1 MTPSPLRVAN
11 VDDESASLLPVVVQI
26 FAREPVTG
34 QCKRRLIPALGAK
47 GSARL
52 HAAMVRRTLS
62 AAMSASQLQQGF
74 KVELWSAQDSN
85 DAFLRAQARLHGCDF
100 KRQHAGD
107 LGARMLGAVAD
118 ATAQRYGAVI
128 IGTDCPSMTSV
139 RIAAAVDALRRGY
152 PVIMR
157 PATDGGYVCIGM
169 QQAHASLFSDI
180 EWGSARVAGQTRQ
193 RLIQTRIR
201 WLELAALPDID
212 RPADLALLP
221 TALLPTAL

>member
-1 MTPSPLRVAN
+1 MAVN
-11 VDDESASLLPVVVQI
+11 VDDDAVSLLRVVVQI
-26 FAREPVTG
+26 FAREPVAG
-34 QCKRRLIPALGAK
+34 QCKRRLIPALGAE

-62 AAMSASQLQQGF
+62 AAVSVSQLQKRF
-74 KVELWSAQDSN
+74 KVELWSAQGTD
-85 DAFLRAQARLHGCDF
+85 DTFLRAQAKLHGCDF

-107 LGARMLGAVAD
+107 LGARMLGAIPD
-118 ATAQRYGAVI
+118 ATAQRHGSVV

-139 RIAAAVDALRRGY
+139 RIAAAVDALQRGY
-152 PVIMR
+152 SVIMR

-169 QQAHASLFSDI
+169 QQAHASLFTDI
-180 EWGSARVAGQTRQ
+180 EWGSARVAAQTRQ
-193 RLIQTRIR
+193 RLIQARLR

-221 TALLPTAL
+221 TALLPSAL